1 MQINI
6 AITISREL
14 GSGGSHIGKLVAN
27 RLGYAY
33 IDRQILQ
40 MAAKEL
46 GVDEAELSIRRERE
60 CHIRCCS
67 GLDRFDLRHYHL
79 SIDTSVVDF
88 GTATQMIAS
97 LATELPEEANW
108 PWVNELI

>member
-46 GVDEAELSIRRERE
+46 GVDEAELS
-60 CHIRCCS
+60 
-67 GLDRFDLRHYHL
+67 
-79 SIDTSVVDF
+79 
-88 GTATQMIAS
+88 
-97 LATELPEEANW
+97 
-108 PWVNELI
+108 